1 MSNKK
6 ELEKFDREHPWPEQA
21 GVESLFRFSNFDEE
35 KMSRISTLFI
45 DLKLYHSLPVDFN
58 DPFECKPHFNW
69 PKAPDKIRAIREHLV
84 KVAKKKYGLK
94 RKQAEALISKQMSRS
109 GFMQET
115 ISNATMKS
123 FGELRICC
131 FTTKKENLL
140 FWSHYGNSH
149 KGFCL
154 EFDATKMP
162 IAYAFK
168 VKYENEY
175 PGIEYPRPTD
185 ARGFKPALIKSK
197 SWEYEEEFRT
207 IFVPNIERQL
217 KNDGSSLI
225 LNGDEIKNVY
235 FGAKMSDEHKVKLIE
250 IIDGGPFRPE
260 VWDTKLSKS
269 DFKLEFTKHVKTKS

>member
-1 MSNKK
+1 MSNEK
-6 ELEKFDREHPWPEQA
+6 ELDEFHKDHPWPEKE
-21 GVESLFRFSNFDEE
+21 GIESLFRFSSFDE
-35 KMSRISTLFI
+35 KKLSRISTLFI

-69 PKAPDKIRAIREHLV
+69 PKIPGKIRAIREHLI
-84 KVAKKKYGLK
+84 KVAKKNGLK
-94 RKQAEALISKQMSRS
+94 RKQAETLISNQMSRPN
-109 GFMQET
+109 FMQET
-115 ISNATMKS
+115 ITDATMKS
-123 FGELRICC
+123 FSELRICC

-149 KGFCL
+149 KGFCV

-175 PGIEYPRPTD
+175 PEIGYPRPRD

-207 IFVPNIERQL
+207 IFVPNIERQP

-225 LNGDEIKNVY
+225 LNGDEINNVY
-235 FGAKMSDEHKVKLIE
+235 FGAKMLEEHKVKLLKIIE
-250 IIDGGPFRPE
+250 CGPFRPE
-260 VWDTKLSKS
+260 IWDTKLSKS
-269 DFKLEFTKHVKTKS
+269 DFKLEFKKYVKSKA

>member
-1 MSNKK
+1 MPDNKD
-6 ELEKFDREHPWPEQA
+6 LDKFHEDHPWPELV
-21 GVESLFRFSNFDEE
+21 GVESLFRFSSFDEE
-35 KMSRISTLFI
+35 KIQRINSLFI
-45 DLKLYHSLPVDFN
+45 DKKLYHSLPEQFN

-69 PKAPDKIRAIREHLV
+69 PKIPKKIRAIREHLI
-84 KVAKKKYGLK
+84 KVARRNGLK
-94 RKQAEALISKQMSRS
+94 KKQAETLISSQMCRS
-109 GFMQET
+109 GFIQET
-115 ISNATMKS
+115 ISDATAKS

-131 FTTKKENLL
+131 FTIDKENLL

-149 KGFCL
+149 KGYCV

-207 IFVPNIERQL
+207 IFVPNIERQPE
-217 KNDGSSLI
+217 NDGSSLI
-225 LNGDEIKNVY
+225 LQGDEIKNVY
-235 FGAKMSDEHKVKLIE
+235 FGANMPDKHKERLID
-250 IIDGGPFRPE
+250 IIKSGPFHPGI
-260 VWDTKLSKS
+260 WNTKLSKS
-269 DFKLEFTKHVKTKS
+269 NFKLEFTKIC